1 MELLPTARVEVLN
14 VAFPLAKAVVPKTVT
29 PCLNVTVPVGVPPNI
44 GVTVAVNVT
53 DLPEGAG
60 SRDEVSLVIVVDVI
74 EKLPDSVPSTLP
86 ALSVL
91 WKLIVLAPIEVT
103 AKGPV

>member
-1 MELLPTARVEVLN
+1 MESLPTGKTDVLN
-14 VAFPLAKAVVPKTVT
+14 VAFPPLSVGVPRTVA
-29 PCLNVTVPVGVPPNI
+29 PFLNVTVPVGVPPNI

-53 DLPEGAG
+53 DLPAGAG
-60 SRDEVSLVIVVDVI
+60 SRDEVSLVMVVEVI

-91 WKLIVLAPIEVT
+91 WKVMVLAPIEVT
-103 AKGPV
+103 AKGAE

>member
-1 MELLPTARVEVLN
+1 MESLPTGRDDVLK
-14 VAFPLAKAVVPKTVT
+14 VAFPLLNVGVPRTV
-29 PCLNVTVPVGVPPNI
+29 PPFLKVTVPVGVPPNI

-60 SRDEVSLVIVVDVI
+60 SRDEVNLVMVVEVI
-74 EKLPDSVPSTLP
+74 EKLPDSVLSTLP

-91 WKLIVLAPIEVT
+91 
-103 AKGPV
+103 

>member
-1 MELLPTARVEVLN
+1 MESLPTGKDDVLN
-14 VAFPLAKAVVPKTVT
+14 VAFPPLKAGVPKTV
-29 PCLNVTVPVGVPPNI
+29 PPFLNVTVPVGVPPNI

-60 SRDEVSLVIVVDVI
+60 SRDEVNLVMVVEVI
-74 EKLPDSVPSTLP
+74 EKPTDLVLSTFP

-91 WKLIVLAPIEVT
+91 WKVTVLAPLEVT
-103 AKGPV
+103 AKGAE